1 MKKFFNAL
9 FNSKKNELNLKP
21 TMILKC
27 NNVLADGKQKELEEE
42 FSKKLN
48 ANVVILDARFSG
60 NVEIFYK

>member
-9 FNSKKNELNLKP
+9 FNTKKTEFNLKP
-21 TMILKC
+21 TLILKC
-27 NNVLADGKQKELEEE
+27 NTVLAEGKQKELEEE

-60 NVEIFYK
+60 NVEIFLK